1 MQMLRALSS
10 APFHMKQVFVLFE
23 NLKKA
28 MDLSL
33 VEVTYIVFWVTSGYL
48 DSKLRTPALNA
59 LPGQPHGSGGFS
71 YMPTTPRVP
80 YRLPDVQQVPKPIH
94 PHGT

>member
-1 MQMLRALSS
+1 MLRALSS

-59 LPGQPHGSGGFS
+59 LPGQPHGSGGLV
-71 YMPTTPRVP
+71 TCRQ
-80 YRLPDVQQVPKPIH
+80 LPVCPSPAGRPK
-94 PHGT
+94 GS